1 MEPFAVVVSDST
13 GTIQAWN
20 AEAERLFG
28 YPAGEVIGRTLD
40 VIVPE
45 PYQDRHWAGFR
56 GVMNGGDNVE
66 LDRGAVRVPVRH
78 RDGSVEHCAVRLV
91 ALLDP
96 WDRPVGAVAVFM
108 GQQPTGDGLNQLPEL

>member
-1 MEPFAVVVSDST
+1 MEPCAVVVADAT
-13 GTIQAWN
+13 GTIEAWN

-45 PYQDRHWAGFR
+45 SYQERHWTGFR
-56 GVMNGGDNVE
+56 GVMTSDGVE
-66 LDRGAVRVPVRH
+66 FDHGAVRVPVRH
-78 RDGSVEHCAVRLV
+78 RDGSVAHCAVRLV

-96 WDRPVGAVAVFM
+96 WDRPVGAVAVFV
-108 GQQPTGDGLNQLPEL
+108 GQQPEGEDFPPLPEL